1 MKTGETQRY
10 SLTFRCIN
18 CGKYEAFVDYPSDG
32 VLEEDQIR
40 GRIYEVTCN
49 SCGWRGSACGLSA
62 ISVSCT
68 ATSKSSAAAGH
79 AN

>member
-10 SLTFRCIN
+10 TLTFRCIN
-18 CGKYEAFVDYPSDG
+18 CGKFEVFADCPSDN
-32 VLEEDQIR
+32 VLEEGQVR

-62 ISVSCT
+62 VSVSHT
-68 ATSKSSAAAGH
+68 ARSKSRSAAGH